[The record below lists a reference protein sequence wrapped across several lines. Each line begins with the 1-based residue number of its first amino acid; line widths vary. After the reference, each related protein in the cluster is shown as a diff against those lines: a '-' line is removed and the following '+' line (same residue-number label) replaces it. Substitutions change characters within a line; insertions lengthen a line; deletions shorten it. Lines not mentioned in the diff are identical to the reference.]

1 MEIRTKEE
9 IMEKFYDKAYELG
22 MPPEELARVPWPLL
36 EQMLFPGNWE
46 EEDFETDAG
55 RDAASYIF
63 ESGHMGVEEANQ
75 ARDLYNSVI
84 AGKKQG
90 HYSLQDYYNL
100 PDNVRAE
107 LIDGVLYFKG
117 SPSYLHQLV
126 AFETAYQIS
135 SYIREKQGECHVI
148 MSPLDVQLDC
158 DDDTIVQPD
167 IMVSCKKEQ
176 REEWGICGAPDM
188 VVEITSPSTRG
199 LDMKK
204 KLEKYRDAG
213 VREYWIIDLQK
224 RVILTYFFEGDINPH
239 IYNLENE
246 IPVAIFEEEYKVKLS
261 AIADEL
267 RAAGKEWAGDS
278 RPDTIT

>member
-1 MEIRTKEE
+1 MEKRTKEE
-9 IMEKFYDKAYELG
+9 IMEKFYDKAHELG
-22 MPPEELARVPWPLL
+22 MSPKELARVPWPLL
-36 EQMLFPGNWE
+36 EQMLFPRNWE
-46 EEDFETDAG
+46 EEDFETDTG
-55 RDAASYIF
+55 IDATSYIF

-90 HYSLQDYYNL
+90 RYSRKDYYDL
-100 PDNVRAE
+100 PDKVRAE
-107 LIDGVLYFKG
+107 LIDGEIYFKS

-126 AFETAYQIS
+126 LVEVTFQLS
-135 SYIREKQGECHVI
+135 SYIRAKRGACHVLAA
-148 MSPLDVQLDC
+148 PLDVQLDC

-167 IMVSCKKEQ
+167 ILVSCKKEQ
-176 REEWGICGAPDM
+176 REEWGIYGAPDM

-199 LDMKK
+199 LDIKK
-204 KLEKYRDAG
+204 KLDKYREAG

-246 IPVAIFEEEYKVKLS
+246 IPVAIFAGECQVEFS
-261 AIADEL
+261 AIAEDL
-267 RAAGKEWAGDS
+267 KAVWKEESED
-278 RPDTIT
+278 IL